1 VPPVTPALYWI
12 DCPAPGRLAVGARP
26 RGGLWLEDDL
36 AALKA
41 EGVDTLVCM
50 MVPGELP
57 ELQLEDEPRLAI
69 EAGLRFAWLPVPDL
83 SPPVDD
89 SIIPLIELLRDELL
103 AGRTIVAHCRQGV
116 GRSPMCVASLL
127 VMLGVPA
134 NEAWS
139 RIQAVRGRD
148 VPDTAAQGRW
158 VESLERRILDSSM
171 RDSIATNL

>member
-1 VPPVTPALYWI
+1 MTPALYWI

-36 AALKA
+36 AALRS

-57 ELQLEDEPRLAI
+57 ELQLEDEPRLVV
-69 EAGLRFAWLPVPDL
+69 EAGMRFAWLPVPDL
-83 SPPVDD
+83 SPPPDD
-89 SIIPLIELLRDELL
+89 SIIPLFELLRDELL
-103 AGRTIVAHCRQGV
+103 AGRTVVAHCRQGV
-116 GRSPMCVASLL
+116 GRSPMCVATLL

-134 NEAWS
+134 TEAWS
-139 RIQAVRGRD
+139 RIQSVRGRD

-158 VESLERRILDSSM
+158 VERLERRLSESPI
-171 RDSIATNL
+171 RDNIPTTH